1 MSRQDIEVQEALD
14 AVDEALD
21 HLHAA
26 ADQLGSAGRWGWF
39 DMFAGGGLS
48 SFVKHSKMSGAQQE
62 LRLAQ
67 IAIARLAEELRD
79 VQGFTAI
86 GPEVGDF
93 LTFAD
98 FLFDNPFVD
107 ALVQQKIREAQM
119 RVDKAIRDC
128 ERVREGLLGY
138 MKPHR
143 GSEGGLPSGE

>member
-21 HLHAA
+21 HLYAA

-39 DMFAGGGLS
+39 DMLAGGGFS
-48 SFVKHSKMSGAQQE
+48 SLVKHSKMSGAQRE
-62 LRLAQ
+62 LRAAQ
-67 IAIARLAEELRD
+67 SAIARLAKELRD

-128 ERVREGLLGY
+128 EQLREGLLSY

-143 GSEGGLPSGE
+143 DSNGGLPGGE

>member
-1 MSRQDIEVQEALD
+1 MSRQEIEVQEAID

-21 HLHAA
+21 HLRAA

-39 DMFAGGGLS
+39 DMLAGGGFS
-48 SFVKHSKMSGAQQE
+48 SLVKHSKMSDAQHE

-67 IAIARLAEELRD
+67 SAIARLAKELRD

-107 ALVQQKIREAQM
+107 ALVQQKIREAQV

-128 ERVREGLLGY
+128 EQVREGLLGY
-138 MKPHR
+138 MKPR
-143 GSEGGLPSGE
+143 RDSNGGLPGEE